1 MSTTTLLFIQLA
13 VAGWLVA
20 GCVDWWCHRRT
31 RIEAT
36 SGLAECMF
44 HWALLALGGGAL
56 LLALWLQPSPLLI
69 GLLLAAW
76 LAHQSL
82 TWLELHYVVQ
92 RRDVTPFEQMVHSFL
107 EAIPLGLIV
116 VVGLDMVVHGA
127 PAASP
132 WALRP
137 RPLAAHT
144 PALLLAYGTATLV
157 LVLLPFAEEA
167 WRCYRYRVR
176 QRAPG
181 GGTAATAP
189 QNAAGRP
196 G

>member
-1 MSTTTLLFIQLA
+1 MATTTLLFIQLA

-20 GCVDWWCHRRT
+20 GSVDWWCHRRT

-36 SGLAECMF
+36 SGLAECAF
-44 HWALLALGGGAL
+44 HWALLALGGSAL

-76 LAHQSL
+76 LSHQGL
-82 TWLELHYVVQ
+82 TWLELRYVVQ

-116 VVGLDMVVHGA
+116 VVGIDMAVHGA
-127 PAASP
+127 PAESP
-132 WALRP
+132 WALQP
-137 RPLAAHT
+137 RPLAAHA
-144 PALLLAYGTATLV
+144 PAALLAYGAAALV

-167 WRCYRYRVR
+167 WRCHRYRVQ
-176 QRAPG
+176 QRVQGA
-181 GGTAATAP
+181 
-189 QNAAGRP
+189 AAGRAAQAA
-196 G
+196 GHRRR